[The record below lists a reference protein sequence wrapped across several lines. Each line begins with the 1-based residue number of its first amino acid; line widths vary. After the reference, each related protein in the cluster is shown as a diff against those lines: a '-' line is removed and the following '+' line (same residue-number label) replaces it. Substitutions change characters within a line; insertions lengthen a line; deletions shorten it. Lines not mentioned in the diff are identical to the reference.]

1 MKNVNMLY
9 ILGWIRVNKRV
20 IQSMINA
27 DPVLRI
33 KAETLA
39 QEIKASFTQIYI
51 CWHLYITGIYV
62 IY

>member
-1 MKNVNMLY
+1 
-9 ILGWIRVNKRV
+9 
-20 IQSMINA
+20 MINA